1 MDSQLIDNL
10 IHKID
15 KNIVSFFRENDIFY
29 YQLEDE
35 YFNTIYF
42 KLVKE
47 LKSIYKNKVFNM
59 SVNKCSYLVG
69 SGPRKGQECGS
80 VIKDGNNSL
89 CKRHRGKQ
97 DENPVKQDTKSINQ
111 ETKCIN
117 QETKSINQETKS
129 INQDKSCNKTIQE
142 EQDEEKNELLF
153 VIRKNKFNNFVF
165 KDTPYIFQS
174 ATEKYIVAKE
184 GIKGE
189 WIPLNDEDKRIC
201 RKQYH
206 LRYKDIDFDKSTN
219 IDINFIKEN
228 IKLPY
233 EAPEIE
239 EEKYIRKKKSSES
252 CNQVLGSCN
261 QVLGSCKTEEEDE
274 KYIPKKKSGG
284 KKVIIDDE
292 SEEKYV
298 PKKNV
303 NKKDN
308 LI

>member
-97 DENPVKQDTKSINQ
+97 
-111 ETKCIN
+111 ET
-117 QETKSINQETKS
+117 ETPKITEQK
-129 INQDKSCNKTIQE
+129 IIKNKIQKNE
-142 EQDEEKNELLF
+142 EEQNEKEQDEEKNELLF

-252 CNQVLGSCN
+252 CNQVLGSCK
-261 QVLGSCKTEEEDE
+261 LEEDDE
-274 KYIPKKKSGG
+274 KYIPKKKSDG
-284 KKVIIDDE
+284 KKVIIEDE

-298 PKKNV
+298 PKK
-303 NKKDN
+303 KREQKR
-308 LI
+308 

>member
-97 DENPVKQDTKSINQ
+97 DETPVKQDTKS
-111 ETKCIN
+111 T
-117 QETKSINQETKS
+117 
-129 INQDKSCNKTIQE
+129 NQDKSCKKTIQE

-189 WIPLNDEDKRIC
+189 WIPLNEEDKRIC

-252 CNQVLGSCN
+252 CNQVLGSCKIEID
-261 QVLGSCKTEEEDE
+261 QEEQNEE
-274 KYIPKKKSGG
+274 KYIPKKKSDG
-284 KKVIIDDE
+284 KKVIIEDE

-298 PKKNV
+298 PKK
-303 NKKDN
+303 KREQKR
-308 LI
+308 

>member
-1 MDSQLIDNL
+1 MYGMAFPIDPN
-10 IHKID
+10 
-15 KNIVSFFRENDIFY
+15 S
-29 YQLEDE
+29 
-35 YFNTIYF
+35 
-42 KLVKE
+42 VKPVRTWLMNALRLSRTNV
-47 LKSIYKNKVFNM
+47 LKTMIKNKVFNM

-97 DENPVKQDTKSINQ
+97 

-117 QETKSINQETKS
+117 QETKCIKQETKSIKQDTKS

>member
-97 DENPVKQDTKSINQ
+97 DENSVKQDTKSIKQ
-111 ETKCIN
+111 D
-117 QETKSINQETKS
+117 KSCNQETKS
-129 INQDKSCNKTIQE
+129 INQDKSCKKTIQE

-261 QVLGSCKTEEEDE
+261 QVLGSCKIEIDQEEQNDE
-274 KYIPKKKSGG
+274 KYIPKKKSDG
-284 KKVIIDDE
+284 KKVIIEDE

-298 PKKNV
+298 PKK
-303 NKKDN
+303 KREQKR
-308 LI
+308 

>member
-97 DENPVKQDTKSINQ
+97 DETPVKQEIKSC
-111 ETKCIN
+111 K
-117 QETKSINQETKS
+117 QETKS

-261 QVLGSCKTEEEDE
+261 QVLGSCKIEIDQEEQNEE
-274 KYIPKKKSGG
+274 KYIPKKKSDG
-284 KKVIIDDE
+284 KKVIIEDE

-298 PKKNV
+298 PKK
-303 NKKDN
+303 KREQKR
-308 LI
+308 

>member
-1 MDSQLIDNL
+1 M
-10 IHKID
+10 
-15 KNIVSFFRENDIFY
+15 
-29 YQLEDE
+29 
-35 YFNTIYF
+35 
-42 KLVKE
+42 
-47 LKSIYKNKVFNM
+47 
-59 SVNKCSYLVG
+59 
-69 SGPRKGQECGS
+69 
-80 VIKDGNNSL
+80 
-89 CKRHRGKQ
+89 
-97 DENPVKQDTKSINQ
+97 
-111 ETKCIN
+111 
-117 QETKSINQETKS
+117 
-129 INQDKSCNKTIQE
+129 
-142 EQDEEKNELLF
+142 F

-252 CNQVLGSCN
+252 CNQVLGSCKIEID
-261 QVLGSCKTEEEDE
+261 QEEQNEE
-274 KYIPKKKSGG
+274 KYIPKKKSDG

-298 PKKNV
+298 PKK
-303 NKKDN
+303 KREQKR
-308 LI
+308 

>member
-97 DENPVKQDTKSINQ
+97 DETPVKQDTKS
-111 ETKCIN
+111 T
-117 QETKSINQETKS
+117 
-129 INQDKSCNKTIQE
+129 NQDKSCKKTIQE

-189 WIPLNDEDKRIC
+189 WIPLNEEDKRIC

-261 QVLGSCKTEEEDE
+261 QVLGSCNQVLGSCKIEIDQEEQNEE
-274 KYIPKKKSGG
+274 KYIPKKKSGV

-298 PKKNV
+298 PKK
-303 NKKDN
+303 KREQKR
-308 LI
+308 